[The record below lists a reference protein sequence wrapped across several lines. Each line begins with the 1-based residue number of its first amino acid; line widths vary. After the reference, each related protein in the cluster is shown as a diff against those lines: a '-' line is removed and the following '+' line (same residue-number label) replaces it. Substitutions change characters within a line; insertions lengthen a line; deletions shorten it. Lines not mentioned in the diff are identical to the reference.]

1 MDLISQ
7 NKSFFEKYPKIKNVL
22 LKVPKLKR
30 GYWYDASFHDG
41 ALFLFEMT
49 MHKKMNIQ
57 IATDRIIMID
67 EEGNIRDTRED
78 I

>member
-7 NKSFFEKYPKIKNVL
+7 NKSFFDQYPKIKNAL
-22 LKVPKLKR
+22 FLVPKPIR

-49 MHKKMNIQ
+49 SHKKFNMQ
-57 IATDRIIMID
+57 VSTDRLIMID
-67 EEGNIRDTRED
+67 EDGNIKDTMEA